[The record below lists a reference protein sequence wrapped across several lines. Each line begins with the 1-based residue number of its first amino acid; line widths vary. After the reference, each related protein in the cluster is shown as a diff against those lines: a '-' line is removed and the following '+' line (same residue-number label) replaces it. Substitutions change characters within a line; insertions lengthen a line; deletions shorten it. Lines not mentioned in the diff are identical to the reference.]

1 MTVKEVKKIKR
12 NELQKQIKV
21 ASTLI
26 KRNRNNWGAMS
37 YWKHYRKYLRK
48 ELSTL

>member
-12 NELQKQIKV
+12 NKLKEQIKV
-21 ASTLI
+21 ASILVR
-26 KRNRNNWGAMS
+26 RNKDNWGAMS